1 MDLLAERGRRVSVD
15 ELNTT
20 RLLAHARKQ
29 AVQRNLD
36 DIVIVDVDAH
46 HYENEHYSDI
56 LPYMENDVFRQWT
69 MGAIR
74 CAVARRRSRAARIA
88 TCSSAIAGWTR

>member
-36 DIVIVDVDAH
+36 DE
-46 HYENEHYSDI
+46 YERE
-56 LPYMENDVFRQWT
+56 
-69 MGAIR
+69 
-74 CAVARRRSRAARIA
+74 ARDGRSVGRRGCWVSPASLSCRSRP
-88 TCSSAIAGWTR
+88 

>member
-15 ELNTT
+15 ELNTS

-36 DIVIVDVDAH
+36 DLLIVDVDAH
-46 HYENEHYSDI
+46 HYENEHYSAI
-56 LPYMENDVFRQWT
+56 SPFMEIDVF
-69 MGAIR
+69 
-74 CAVARRRSRAARIA
+74 
-88 TCSSAIAGWTR
+88 

>member
-1 MDLLAERGRRVSVD
+1 MDLLAERGRRISVD

-29 AVQRNLD
+29 AVQRKLD
-36 DIVIVDVDAH
+36 DILIVDVDAH

-69 MGAIR
+69 MGGRGQPAAAPSCR
-74 CAVARRRSRAARIA
+74 PMPASSR
-88 TCSSAIAGWTR
+88 TWAGA